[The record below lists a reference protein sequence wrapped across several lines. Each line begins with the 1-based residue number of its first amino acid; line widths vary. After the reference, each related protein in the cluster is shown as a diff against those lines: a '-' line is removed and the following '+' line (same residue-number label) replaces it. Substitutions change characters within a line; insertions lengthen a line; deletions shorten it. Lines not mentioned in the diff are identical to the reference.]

1 MLEHQQI
8 LVSTSSTVPSISFLS
23 PENST
28 RLGNAHFKSTL
39 LSQSWT
45 VCEEDDNPLI
55 FSLTKLKVPFA
66 NWTIT
71 DASEL
76 TVGFLYLNQ
85 LFMPSGRI
93 YCFRTTTTSGNTTW
107 QDESGT
113 ELANT
118 QPLGT
123 NTELLTF
130 NENQGGLPF
139 GRMLIFADILIK
151 QHSKQ

>member
-1 MLEHQQI
+1 MLEHQQV
-8 LVSTSSTVPSISFLS
+8 LVSTSSAGISISFLS

-28 RLGNAHFKSTL
+28 RLGNAQFKSTL

-45 VCEEDDNPLI
+45 VFEEDDNPLI
-55 FSLTKLKVPFA
+55 FSLTKLNVPFA
-66 NWTIT
+66 NWTII

-93 YCFRTTTTSGNTTW
+93 YCSRTTKTSGNTIW
-107 QDESGT
+107 KDESGT
-113 ELANT
+113 ELANCK
-118 QPLGT
+118 PLRT
-123 NTELLTF
+123 NAELLTF
-130 NENQGGLPF
+130 NESQGGLPF

-151 QHSKQ
+151 QHSKH